1 MPSNSVAADF
11 GTDEALR
18 RIRGEYMEMPGLHL
32 TAAQARR
39 LWNLDQERCEALLSA
54 LMDAHFL
61 RCTPEGAFIRCE
73 CESPVR
79 SCPPSSRAP
88 TLAHRRSRCL

>member
-1 MPSNSVAADF
+1 MTSDLRA
-11 GTDEALR
+11 DEALR

-54 LMDAHFL
+54 LVDAHFL
-61 RCTPEGAFIRCE
+61 RCTPDGAFIRCAYD
-73 CESPVR
+73 SPVR
-79 SCPPSSRAP
+79 SCPPPSRAP
-88 TLAHRRSRCL
+88 ALAHWRSISRCL